1 MTFQLHSCLAEDS
14 LHLGDL
20 PLCQLRL
27 INDQRFFWLLL
38 IPRLPDAVEI
48 TDLNT
53 TDYQQLWLEIRD
65 LSEIIKPLLQADK
78 LNVATLGNRVP
89 QLHLH
94 LIARF
99 KTDAAWPNPVWGS
112 GTAIPYSNEQLQQ
125 RINQLKNACQA
136 LDICWAENQAN

>member
-1 MTFQLHSCLAEDS
+1 MTFQLNPRLAADS
-14 LHLGDL
+14 VHLGDL

-27 INDQRFFWLLL
+27 MNDSRFFWLLL
-38 IPRLPDAVEI
+38 IPRLPDAMEI
-48 TDLNT
+48 TDLNK
-53 TDYQQLWLEIRD
+53 TDYQQLWQEVRH

-78 LNVATLGNRVP
+78 LNVATLGNQVP

-112 GTAIPYSNEQLQQ
+112 GTAVPYSSEQLQQ
-125 RINQLKNACQA
+125 RSSQLKNACSA
-136 LDICWAENQAN
+136 LGIRWL

>member
-1 MTFQLHSCLAEDS
+1 MTFQLHPRLAADS

-20 PLCQLRL
+20 SLCQLRL
-27 INDQRFFWLLL
+27 MNDSRFFWLLL

-48 TDLNT
+48 TDLSKQ
-53 TDYQQLWLEIRD
+53 DYLQLWQEVRQ

-78 LNVATLGNRVP
+78 LNVATLGNMVP

-99 KTDAAWPNPVWGS
+99 KTDAAWPNPIWGA
-112 GTAIPYSNEQLQQ
+112 GTATAYQTEPLEQ
-125 RINQLKNACQA
+125 RIQQLKTACSA
-136 LDICWAENQAN
+136 LDIRWA